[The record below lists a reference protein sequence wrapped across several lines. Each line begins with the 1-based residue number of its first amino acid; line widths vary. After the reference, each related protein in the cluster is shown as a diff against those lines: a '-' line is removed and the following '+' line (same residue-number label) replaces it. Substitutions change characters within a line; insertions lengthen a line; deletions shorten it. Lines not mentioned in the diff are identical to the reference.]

1 MADLFGTQVQVEV
14 RINKKTGKYTVTIL
28 DHGEKIGCTEI
39 DGEGESLHGK
49 IVKYISEQ
57 LSTNSSDPELTKQGE
72 MEVRQAAVTFDP
84 LEEEPEGEEEGYNPL
99 DEDSVND
106 PYDVGN
112 FGI

>member
-14 RINKKTGKYTVTIL
+14 RINKKTGKYTVTII
-28 DHGEKIGCTEI
+28 DHGEQIGCTEI

-57 LSTNSSDPELTKQGE
+57 LGGSASEPELTKQGE
-72 MEVRQAAVTFDP
+72 MEVRQAAVTQNP
-84 LEEEPEGEEEGYNPL
+84 LTEEEEEEEEGYNPL
-99 DEDSVND
+99 DEDVTD

>member
-28 DHGEKIGCTEI
+28 DHGEQIGCTEI
-39 DGEGESLHGK
+39 DGDGESLHGK

-57 LSTNSSDPELTKQGE
+57 LSGTSSEPELTKQGE
-72 MEVRQAAVTFDP
+72 MEVRQENVTQKPFA
-84 LEEEPEGEEEGYNPL
+84 EEEEEEEEGYNPL
-99 DEDSVND
+99 NDDPVSD
-106 PYDVGN
+106 PYDIGN